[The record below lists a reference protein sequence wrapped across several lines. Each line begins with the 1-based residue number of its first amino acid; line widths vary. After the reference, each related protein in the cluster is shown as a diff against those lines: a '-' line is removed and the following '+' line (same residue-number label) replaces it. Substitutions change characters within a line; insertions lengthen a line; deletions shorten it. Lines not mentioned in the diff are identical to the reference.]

1 MYYMNFRWIINPLN
15 ASVGLIIPPL
25 PPPPTPPRR
34 ILILNM
40 ISNTQK
46 VADLFTFN
54 KEIRRG

>member
-1 MYYMNFRWIINPLN
+1 MYYMNFQWIINPLN
-15 ASVGLIIPPL
+15 ASVGLIIPP
-25 PPPPTPPRR
+25 TPPRR
-34 ILILNM
+34 YLILNM